1 MKRRSLK
8 LGASI
13 LAAALP
19 FAASLGEIRAEVN
32 WGPVF
37 ELQTLTDLDLSGTN
51 IRAFNGGYDSVTVG
65 GVLFNPFSG
74 IQAGEVTGQPLGQNT
89 TAAGAIN
96 SFGGEAGIYSPDT
109 GDANLNTLLDTHLWT
124 DAAVDMT
131 TTLTDLTPGQWYR
144 VQIVAPAD
152 DRVVSN
158 LRDRFRTVDATRVIP
173 HFGDVDGDGQRHVTT
188 VIGTFQA
195 TGATA
200 DIVTSGPW
208 GGGWSALTVAE
219 ISDPADLLYLLN
231 VGTSAITG
239 TSAQANVTLANHGA
253 DVTLYWDALDK
264 GTGSWSHSNPLG
276 AQVPGT
282 VAGAITGLAADTRY
296 YYRFHAI
303 NTAPDPDVETW
314 SRAGKSFATALAG
327 KAPGDPFAEAS
338 GKNEIYI
345 DWIDNFNT
353 ETGFIIERSPNGIDS
368 WSAVGT
374 TGANVDFFINSGLL
388 PGTTYHY
395 RVLAVNGGGISDP
408 SDVVSA
414 TTDPGSPG
422 ISVAAWYRMGDNG
435 QGSGNLPLDSSGNG
449 RNFTGA
455 INSATITP
463 TGGGYNNDAYY
474 TFNGSNQGYYDIGYD
489 APEDNVGV
497 EVWVR
502 TSDLA
507 QTNRTLF
514 STGSNLDGISIG
526 YDAAGGNGWFGAVS
540 NVAFVGTVGTGNYTA
555 GDWIHL
561 AVVRDNGTS
570 TFYVNGVAS
579 GTTGANPNNATLTH
593 LAVNAGGLD
602 YFGGDIAEAR
612 IFTFD
617 PGQFNVSALL
627 YPGTGPADPY
637 GDWAG
642 GFDGLSDPSADLDFD
657 GDGLATGIE
666 WVVGGDPTANDS
678 AGNAPTF
685 DNVTDPDHFLFTFRR
700 RDAAEAD
707 AQTTIVVE
715 YGTDLNGWRN
725 TADHG
730 VADEVTVDDST
741 DLGGGFH
748 QVTVAIPRT
757 LAVAGSLF
765 VRLRVEIAP

>member
-1 MKRRSLK
+1 M
-8 LGASI
+8 
-13 LAAALP
+13 
-19 FAASLGEIRAEVN
+19 N

-37 ELQTLTDLDLSGTN
+37 ELQTLADLDLSGTN
-51 IRAFNGGYDSVTVG
+51 IKAFNGGYDSVTVG
-65 GVLFNPFSG
+65 GVLFNPFG
-74 IQAGEVTGQPLGQNT
+74 GTQFGAVTGQPLGQNT
-89 TAAGAIN
+89 TAADVIN

-124 DAAVDMT
+124 EAAVDMT

-158 LRDRFRTVDATRVIP
+158 LRDRFRTVDGTRVIP
-173 HFGDVDGDGQRHVTT
+173 HFGVVDADGQRHVTT

-195 TGATA
+195 TGETA

-219 ISDPADLLYLLN
+219 IDDPADLLYLVN
-231 VGTSAITG
+231 VGASSITG

-253 DVTLYWDALDK
+253 DVTLYWDTVDQ
-264 GTGSWSHSNPLG
+264 GTGSWSSSNPLG

-282 VAGAITGLAADTRY
+282 VAGAITGLTADTRY
-296 YYRFHAI
+296 FYRFHAV
-303 NTAPDPDVETW
+303 NTVPDPDVETW
-314 SRAGKSFATALAG
+314 SPAGKSFATALAG
-327 KAPGDPFAEAS
+327 KAPADPFAEAAS
-338 GKNEIYI
+338 TYQIYI

-368 WSAVGT
+368 WSEVGT

-395 RVLAVNGGGISDP
+395 RVFAVNGGGISDP

-422 ISVAAWYRMGDNG
+422 ISVAAWYRMGDDGAGAN
-435 QGSGNLPLDSSGNG
+435 NLPLDSSGNG
-449 RNFTGA
+449 RNFTQN
-455 INSATITP
+455 INSAILNV
-463 TGGGYNNDAYY
+463 TGGGYNNDAHYY
-474 TFNGSNQGYYDIGYD
+474 FGGSQGYYDIGYD
-489 APEDNVGV
+489 APEDNVGL
-497 EVWVR
+497 EIWVR
-502 TSDLA
+502 TFNTTQDNI
-507 QTNRTLF
+507 TIF
-514 STGSNLDGISIG
+514 STGSNLDGISVG
-526 YDAAGGNGWFGAVS
+526 YSGGWFGAVS
-540 NVAFVGTVGTGNYTA
+540 NVAGVGFVQPSNYTP
-555 GDWIHL
+555 GDWVHL
-561 AVVRDNGTS
+561 AIVRENGTS
-570 TFYVNGVAS
+570 TFYFNGVPS
-579 GTTGANPNNATLTH
+579 GTSQATPNNATLTH
-593 LAVNAGGLD
+593 LAVKAGGVSG
-602 YFGGDIAEAR
+602 FFEGDIAEAR

-617 PGQFNVSALL
+617 PGQFNVSDLL
-627 YPGTGPADPY
+627 YPGTGPGDSY
-637 GDWAG
+637 GDWAD
-642 GFDGLSDPSADLDFD
+642 GFAGLIDPSADLDFE

-666 WVVGGDPTANDS
+666 WVVGGDPTTNDS

-707 AQTTIVVE
+707 TQTTIVVE
-715 YGTDLNGWRN
+715 YGTDLSGWRN

-730 VADEVTVDDST
+730 VTDGVTIDDGT

-765 VRLRVEIAP
+765 ARLRVEIAP